1 MPRAYLARM
10 KSITVFCGASEG
22 NNPLYR
28 EIGYK
33 TGQLLASKQ
42 IEVVFGGGKI
52 GIMGA
57 VADGCLNGGGIVTGV
72 IPKFL
77 RTKEVT
83 HYDVTNLHVVDT
95 MHQRKMM
102 MHQLSQGIMALPGG
116 YGTLDELFEILTWA
130 QLGMH
135 EYPIGLLNV
144 NGYFD
149 HLIAFV
155 HHMCNEGFLNTT
167 VRDLILVDSDAE
179 NLIHKMSTYEAPE
192 IYKWITEDEV

>member
-1 MPRAYLARM
+1 M

-22 NNPLYR
+22 ENPIYKQ
-28 EIGYK
+28 IGLE
-33 TGQLLASKQ
+33 TGKLLANHS

-57 VADGCLNGGGIVTGV
+57 VADGALSAGGHVTGV

-83 HYDVTNLHVVDT
+83 HYGVTNLHVVET
-95 MHQRKMM
+95 MHERKML
-102 MHQLSQGIMALPGG
+102 MHQLSQGVMALPGG

-135 EYPIGLLNV
+135 QYPIGLLNV
-144 NGYFD
+144 NGYFN
-149 HLIAFV
+149 HLHAFV
-155 HHMCNEGFLNTT
+155 NHMCNEGFLNAT
-167 VRDLILVDSDAE
+167 VRDLILVDDNAE
-179 NLIHKMSTYEAPE
+179 QLLERMKNYQAPE

>member
-1 MPRAYLARM
+1 M

-22 NNPLYR
+22 NNPIYK
-28 EIGYK
+28 EIGFQ
-33 TGQLLASKQ
+33 TGKLLAEHS

-57 VADGCLNGGGIVTGV
+57 VADGAISAGGVVTGV

-83 HYDVTNLHVVDT
+83 HYGVTNLHVVES
-95 MHQRKMM
+95 MHERKML
-102 MHQLSQGIMALPGG
+102 MHQLSQGVMALPGG

-135 EYPIGLLNV
+135 AYPIGLLNV
-144 NGYFD
+144 NGYFN
-149 HLIAFV
+149 HLVGFV
-155 HHMCNEGFLNTT
+155 HHMCNEGFLNAV
-167 VRDLILVDSDAE
+167 VRDLILVDDDAVRLLE
-179 NLIHKMSTYEAPE
+179 RMKSYQAPE

>member
-1 MPRAYLARM
+1 M

-22 NNPLYR
+22 DNP
-28 EIGYK
+28 IYK
-33 TGQLLASKQ
+33 ETGFNVGKLLANHS
-42 IEVVFGGGKI
+42 IEVVFGGGRI

-57 VADGCLNGGGIVTGV
+57 VADGALSAGGIVTGV

-83 HYDVTNLHVVDT
+83 HYDVTNLHVVET
-95 MHQRKMM
+95 MHERKML
-102 MHQLSQGIMALPGG
+102 MHRLSQGVMALPGG
-116 YGTLDELFEILTWA
+116 YGTLDELFEILTWG

-149 HLIAFV
+149 HLVSFV
-155 HHMCNEGFLNTT
+155 HHMCNEGFLSQT
-167 VRDLILVDSDAE
+167 VRDLILVDDDAQS
-179 NLIHKMSTYEAPE
+179 LIDRMKNYQAPD
-192 IYKWITEDEV
+192 IFKWITEDEV

>member
-1 MPRAYLARM
+1 M

-22 NNPLYR
+22 NKPQYK
-28 EIGYK
+28 EIGFQ
-33 TGQLLASKQ
+33 TGKLLASHS

-57 VADGCLNGGGIVTGV
+57 VADGALSAGGIVTGV

-83 HYDVTNLHVVDT
+83 HYGVTNLHVVET
-95 MHQRKMM
+95 MHERKML
-102 MHQLSQGIMALPGG
+102 MHQLSQGVMALPGG

-144 NGYFD
+144 NGYFN
-149 HLIAFV
+149 HLHAFV
-155 HHMCNEGFLNTT
+155 QHMCSEGFLNAT
-167 VRDLILVDSDAE
+167 VRDLILIDDNAE
-179 NLIHKMSTYEAPE
+179 RLIDRMKNYRAPE
-192 IYKWITEDEV
+192 LYKWITADEV

>member
-1 MPRAYLARM
+1 M

-22 NNPLYR
+22 DNPIYKQ
-28 EIGYK
+28 IGLE
-33 TGQLLASKQ
+33 TGKLLAKHS

-57 VADGCLNGGGIVTGV
+57 VADGALSAGGRVTGV

-83 HYDVTNLHVVDT
+83 HYGVTNLHVVET
-95 MHQRKMM
+95 MHERKML
-102 MHQLSQGIMALPGG
+102 MHQLSQGVMALPGG

-135 EYPIGLLNV
+135 QHPIGLLNV
-144 NGYFD
+144 NGYFN
-149 HLIAFV
+149 HLHAFV
-155 HHMCNEGFLNTT
+155 NHMCNEGFLNAT
-167 VRDLILVDSDAE
+167 VRDLILVDDNAE
-179 NLIHKMSTYEAPE
+179 RLLERMKNYQAPE
-192 IYKWITEDEV
+192 IYKWITEEEV

>member
-1 MPRAYLARM
+1 M

-22 NNPLYR
+22 NNPLYK
-28 EIGYK
+28 EIGFQ
-33 TGQLLASKQ
+33 TGKLLAAHS

-57 VADGCLNGGGIVTGV
+57 VSDGALAAGGAVTGV

-83 HYDVTNLHVVDT
+83 HYGVTNLHVVDT
-95 MHQRKMM
+95 MHERKML
-102 MHQLSQGIMALPGG
+102 MHRLSQGIMALPGG

-135 EYPIGLLNV
+135 DYPIGLLNV
-144 NGYFD
+144 NGYFN
-149 HLIAFV
+149 HLHAFV
-155 HHMCNEGFLNTT
+155 HHMCDEGFLNTT
-167 VRDLILVDSDAE
+167 VRDLILVDDNAE
-179 NLIHKMSTYEAPE
+179 RLLERMKNYRAPE
-192 IYKWITEDEV
+192 IYKWITEEEV

>member
-1 MPRAYLARM
+1 M

-22 NNPLYR
+22 NIP
-28 EIGYK
+28 IYK
-33 TGQLLASKQ
+33 EVGFQTGKLLASRS

-57 VADGCLNGGGIVTGV
+57 VADGALSEGGVVTGV

-83 HYDVTNLHVVDT
+83 HYGVTNLHVVDT
-95 MHQRKMM
+95 MHERKML
-102 MHQLSQGIMALPGG
+102 MHRLSQGVMALPGG
-116 YGTLDELFEILTWA
+116 YGTLDELFEILTWG

-149 HLIAFV
+149 HLVSFV
-155 HHMCNEGFLNTT
+155 HDMCNEGFLNTT
-167 VRDLILVDSDAE
+167 VRDLILVDDD
-179 NLIHKMSTYEAPE
+179 NNRLIDRMMNYQAPD
-192 IYKWITEDEV
+192 IYKWISEDEV

>member
-1 MPRAYLARM
+1 M

-22 NNPLYR
+22 NIP
-28 EIGYK
+28 IYK
-33 TGQLLASKQ
+33 EVGFQTGKLLASRS

-57 VADGCLNGGGIVTGV
+57 VADGALSEGGDVTGV

-83 HYDVTNLHVVDT
+83 HYGVTNLHVVDT
-95 MHQRKMM
+95 MHERKML
-102 MHQLSQGIMALPGG
+102 MHRLSQGVMALPGG
-116 YGTLDELFEILTWA
+116 YGTLDELFEILTWG

-149 HLIAFV
+149 HLVSFV

-167 VRDLILVDSDAE
+167 VRDLILVDDDT
-179 NLIHKMSTYEAPE
+179 NRLIDRMMNYQAPD
-192 IYKWITEDEV
+192 IYKWISEDEV

>member
-1 MPRAYLARM
+1 M

-22 NNPLYR
+22 NNPQYK
-28 EIGYK
+28 EIGFQ
-33 TGQLLASKQ
+33 TGKLLASHS

-57 VADGCLNGGGIVTGV
+57 VADGALSSGGIVTGV

-83 HYDVTNLHVVDT
+83 HYGVTNLHVVET
-95 MHQRKMM
+95 MHERKML
-102 MHQLSQGIMALPGG
+102 MHQLSQGVMALPGG

-144 NGYFD
+144 NGYFN
-149 HLIAFV
+149 HLHAFV
-155 HHMCNEGFLNTT
+155 QHMCNEGFLNAT
-167 VRDLILVDSDAE
+167 VRDLILIDDNAE
-179 NLIHKMSTYEAPE
+179 RLIDRMKNYRAPE
-192 IYKWITEDEV
+192 LYKWITAEEV

>member
-1 MPRAYLARM
+1 M

-22 NNPLYR
+22 DNP
-28 EIGYK
+28 IYK
-33 TGQLLASKQ
+33 ETGFSVGKLLAGQ
-42 IEVVFGGGKI
+42 NIEVVFGGGKI

-57 VADGCLNGGGIVTGV
+57 VADGALASGGTVTGV

-83 HYDVTNLHVVDT
+83 YYDVTNLHVVDT
-95 MHQRKMM
+95 MHERKML
-102 MHQLSQGIMALPGG
+102 MHRLSQGVMALPGG
-116 YGTLDELFEILTWA
+116 YGTLDELFEILTWG

-144 NGYFD
+144 NGYFN
-149 HLIAFV
+149 HLVAFV
-155 HHMCNEGFLNTT
+155 HHMCNEGFLSQT
-167 VRDLILVDSDAE
+167 VRDLILVDDDATR
-179 NLIHKMSTYEAPE
+179 LIDRMKNYQAPE

>member
-1 MPRAYLARM
+1 VYLAHM
-10 KSITVFCGASEG
+10 NSITVFCGASEG

-28 EIGYK
+28 NTGYN
-33 TGQLLASKQ
+33 TGKLLAEKK
-42 IEVVFGGGKI
+42 IRVVFGGGKI

-57 VADGCLNGGGIVTGV
+57 VADGALEHGGEVIGV

-83 HYDVTNLHVVDT
+83 HYGVTQLHVVST
-95 MHQRKMM
+95 MHERKML
-102 MHQLSQGIMALPGG
+102 MHQLSNGILALPGG

-144 NGYFD
+144 NGYFN
-149 HLIAFV
+149 HLVQFV
-155 HHMCNEGFLNTT
+155 HHMCAEGFLSET
-167 VRDLILVDSDAE
+167 VRNLILVDDDAE
-179 NLIHKMSTYEAPE
+179 RLIDRMQHYVAPD

>member
-1 MPRAYLARM
+1 M

-22 NNPLYR
+22 NIP
-28 EIGYK
+28 IYK
-33 TGQLLASKQ
+33 EVGFQTGKLLASRS

-57 VADGCLNGGGIVTGV
+57 VADGALSEGGVVTGV

-83 HYDVTNLHVVDT
+83 HYGVTNLHVVDT
-95 MHQRKMM
+95 MHERKML
-102 MHQLSQGIMALPGG
+102 MHRLSQGVMALPGG
-116 YGTLDELFEILTWA
+116 YGTLDELFEILTWG

-149 HLIAFV
+149 HLVSFV
-155 HHMCNEGFLNTT
+155 NHMCNEGFLNTT
-167 VRDLILVDSDAE
+167 VRDLILVDDDT
-179 NLIHKMSTYEAPE
+179 NRLIDRMMNYQAPD
-192 IYKWITEDEV
+192 IYKWISEDEV

>member
-1 MPRAYLARM
+1 M

-22 NNPLYR
+22 NNPQYK
-28 EIGYK
+28 EIGLQ
-33 TGQLLASKQ
+33 TGKLLASHS

-57 VADGCLNGGGIVTGV
+57 VADGALSAGGIVTGV

-83 HYDVTNLHVVDT
+83 HYGVTNLHVVET
-95 MHQRKMM
+95 MHERKML
-102 MHQLSQGIMALPGG
+102 MHQLSQGVMALPGG

-144 NGYFD
+144 NGYFN
-149 HLIAFV
+149 HLHAFV
-155 HHMCNEGFLNTT
+155 QHMCNEGFLNTT
-167 VRDLILVDSDAE
+167 VRDLILIDDNAE
-179 NLIHKMSTYEAPE
+179 RLIDRMKNYRAPE
-192 IYKWITEDEV
+192 LYKWITADEV

>member
-1 MPRAYLARM
+1 M

-22 NNPLYR
+22 NIP
-28 EIGYK
+28 IYK
-33 TGQLLASKQ
+33 EVGFQTGKLLASRS

-57 VADGCLNGGGIVTGV
+57 VADGALSEGGVVTGV

-83 HYDVTNLHVVDT
+83 HYGVTNLHVVDT
-95 MHQRKMM
+95 MHERKML
-102 MHQLSQGIMALPGG
+102 MHRLSQGVMALPGG
-116 YGTLDELFEILTWA
+116 YGTLDELFEILTWG

-149 HLIAFV
+149 HLVSFV

-167 VRDLILVDSDAE
+167 VRDLILVDDDT
-179 NLIHKMSTYEAPE
+179 NRLIDRMMNYQAPD
-192 IYKWITEDEV
+192 IYKWISEDEV

>member
-1 MPRAYLARM
+1 M

-22 NNPLYR
+22 NIP
-28 EIGYK
+28 IYK
-33 TGQLLASKQ
+33 EVGFQTGKLLASRS

-57 VADGCLNGGGIVTGV
+57 VADGALSEGGVVTGV

-83 HYDVTNLHVVDT
+83 HYGVTNLHVVDT
-95 MHQRKMM
+95 MHERKMI
-102 MHQLSQGIMALPGG
+102 MHRLSQGVMALPGG
-116 YGTLDELFEILTWA
+116 YGTLDELVEILTWG

-144 NGYFD
+144 NGYFN
-149 HLIAFV
+149 HLVSFV

-167 VRDLILVDSDAE
+167 VRDLILVDDDT
-179 NLIHKMSTYEAPE
+179 NRLIDRMMNYQAPD
-192 IYKWITEDEV
+192 IYKWISEDEV

>member
-1 MPRAYLARM
+1 M

-22 NNPLYR
+22 DNP
-28 EIGYK
+28 IYK
-33 TGQLLASKQ
+33 ETGLQVGALLAAHN

-57 VADGCLNGGGIVTGV
+57 VADGALAEGGIVTGV

-83 HYDVTNLHVVDT
+83 HYGVTNLHVVET
-95 MHQRKMM
+95 MHERKML
-102 MHQLSQGIMALPGG
+102 MHRLSQGVMALPGG
-116 YGTLDELFEILTWA
+116 YGTLDELFEILTWG

-144 NGYFD
+144 NGYFN
-149 HLIAFV
+149 HLVAFV
-155 HHMCNEGFLNTT
+155 GHMCKEGFLSQI
-167 VRDLILVDSDAE
+167 VHDLILVDDDATL
-179 NLIHKMSTYEAPE
+179 LIERMKNYRAQE
-192 IYKWITEDEV
+192 IYKWLTEDEV

>member
-1 MPRAYLARM
+1 M

-22 NNPLYR
+22 ENPIYKQ
-28 EIGYK
+28 IGLE
-33 TGQLLASKQ
+33 TGKLLANHS

-57 VADGCLNGGGIVTGV
+57 VADGALSAGGHVTGV

-83 HYDVTNLHVVDT
+83 HYGVTNLHVVET
-95 MHQRKMM
+95 MHERKML
-102 MHQLSQGIMALPGG
+102 MHQLSQGVMALPGG

-135 EYPIGLLNV
+135 QYPIGLLNV
-144 NGYFD
+144 NGYFN
-149 HLIAFV
+149 HLHAFV
-155 HHMCNEGFLNTT
+155 NHMCNEGFLNAT
-167 VRDLILVDSDAE
+167 VRDLILVDDNAE
-179 NLIHKMSTYEAPE
+179 RLLERMKNYQAPE

>member
-1 MPRAYLARM
+1 M

-22 NNPLYR
+22 NIP
-28 EIGYK
+28 IYK
-33 TGQLLASKQ
+33 EVGFQTGKLLASRS

-57 VADGCLNGGGIVTGV
+57 VADGALSEGGVVTGV

-83 HYDVTNLHVVDT
+83 HYGVTNLHVVDT
-95 MHQRKMM
+95 MHERKML
-102 MHQLSQGIMALPGG
+102 MHRLSQGVMALPGG
-116 YGTLDELFEILTWA
+116 YGTLDELFEILTWG

-149 HLIAFV
+149 HLVSFV

-167 VRDLILVDSDAE
+167 VRDLILVDDD
-179 NLIHKMSTYEAPE
+179 NNRLIDRMMNYQAPD
-192 IYKWITEDEV
+192 IYKWISEDEV

>member
-1 MPRAYLARM
+1 M

-22 NNPLYR
+22 NNPHYK
-28 EIGYK
+28 EIGFQ
-33 TGQLLASKQ
+33 TGKLLAAHS

-57 VADGCLNGGGIVTGV
+57 VADGALSSGGMVTGV

-83 HYDVTNLHVVDT
+83 HYGVTNLHVVET
-95 MHQRKMM
+95 MHERKML
-102 MHQLSQGIMALPGG
+102 MHQLSQGVMALPGG

-144 NGYFD
+144 NGYFN
-149 HLIAFV
+149 HLHAFV
-155 HHMCNEGFLNTT
+155 QHMCNEGFLNTT
-167 VRDLILVDSDAE
+167 VRDLILIDDNAE
-179 NLIHKMSTYEAPE
+179 RLIDRMKNYRAPE
-192 IYKWITEDEV
+192 LHKWITADEV

>member
-1 MPRAYLARM
+1 M

-22 NNPLYR
+22 NIP
-28 EIGYK
+28 IYK
-33 TGQLLASKQ
+33 EVGFQTGKLLASRS

-57 VADGCLNGGGIVTGV
+57 VADGALSEGGVVTGV

-83 HYDVTNLHVVDT
+83 HYGVTNLHVVDT
-95 MHQRKMM
+95 MHERKML
-102 MHQLSQGIMALPGG
+102 MHRLSQGVMALPGG
-116 YGTLDELFEILTWA
+116 YGTLDELFEILTWG

-149 HLIAFV
+149 HLVSFV
-155 HHMCNEGFLNTT
+155 HHMCDEGFLNTT
-167 VRDLILVDSDAE
+167 VRDLILVDDDT
-179 NLIHKMSTYEAPE
+179 NRLIDRMMNYQAPD
-192 IYKWITEDEV
+192 IYKWISEDEV

>member
-1 MPRAYLARM
+1 M

-22 NNPLYR
+22 DNP
-28 EIGYK
+28 IYK
-33 TGQLLASKQ
+33 ETGFSVGKLLAGQ
-42 IEVVFGGGKI
+42 NIEVVFGGGKI

-57 VADGCLNGGGIVTGV
+57 VADGALASGGTVTGV

-83 HYDVTNLHVVDT
+83 YYDVTHLHVVDT
-95 MHQRKMM
+95 MHERKML
-102 MHQLSQGIMALPGG
+102 MHRLSQGVMALPGG
-116 YGTLDELFEILTWA
+116 YGTLDELFEILTWG

-144 NGYFD
+144 NGYFN
-149 HLIAFV
+149 HLVAFV
-155 HHMCNEGFLNTT
+155 HHMCNEGFLSQT
-167 VRDLILVDSDAE
+167 VRDLILVDDDATR
-179 NLIHKMSTYEAPE
+179 LIDRMKNYQAPE

>member
-1 MPRAYLARM
+1 M

-22 NNPLYR
+22 NIP
-28 EIGYK
+28 IYK
-33 TGQLLASKQ
+33 EVGFQTGKLLASRS

-57 VADGCLNGGGIVTGV
+57 VADGALSEGGVVTGV

-83 HYDVTNLHVVDT
+83 HYGVTNLHVVDT
-95 MHQRKMM
+95 MHERKML
-102 MHQLSQGIMALPGG
+102 MHRLSQGVIALPGG
-116 YGTLDELFEILTWA
+116 YGTLDELFEILTWG

-144 NGYFD
+144 NGYFN
-149 HLIAFV
+149 HLVNFV

-167 VRDLILVDSDAE
+167 VRDLILVDDDT
-179 NLIHKMSTYEAPE
+179 NRLIDRMMNYKAPD
-192 IYKWITEDEV
+192 IYKWISEDEV

>member
-1 MPRAYLARM
+1 M

-22 NNPLYR
+22 NTP
-28 EIGYK
+28 IYK
-33 TGQLLASKQ
+33 DVGFQTGKMLASRS

-57 VADGCLNGGGIVTGV
+57 VADGALSEGGVVTGV

-83 HYDVTNLHVVDT
+83 HYGVTNLHVVDT
-95 MHQRKMM
+95 MHERKML
-102 MHQLSQGIMALPGG
+102 MHRLSQGVMALPGG
-116 YGTLDELFEILTWA
+116 YGTLDELFEILTWG

-149 HLIAFV
+149 HLVSFV

-167 VRDLILVDSDAE
+167 VRDLILVDDDT
-179 NLIHKMSTYEAPE
+179 NRLIDRMMNYQAPD